1 MSKFQIIIIIIFVV
15 VGIVAVLIFAGI
27 LPGFKKQGSG
37 GSGIEVSIWG
47 VFPENKIRSLISGFN
62 DKNKNSFKINY
73 SEKKA
78 SDYEN
83 ELLNALASSQGPDIW
98 VLTQDAVLKNKNK
111 IYPISFESYKERDFR
126 DNFLDSA
133 ELFLDL
139 NNKTVIGL
147 PLAVDPLVLY
157 WNRDLFSSA
166 GIARPPQ
173 YWDEFLIDVQA
184 LTKRDDAGNIIQTGA
199 ALGEFTN
206 VKNAKDIL
214 SMLILQTGNSIINKD
229 TLEVVLGEKG
239 DNALDPTESSIRFFN
254 EFSNPSKTSYSWNR
268 ALPGSETMFVSG
280 SLAMYFGYASELDD
294 IKQKNPHLN
303 FDIAV
308 VPQIRDGKI
317 RATFGKIYGLVI
329 SKNSPKIQTA
339 FPAIAALS
347 ANDFSKSFSGVM
359 GLGSASRNILAVG
372 ANDPILSVIYKSS
385 VMSRAWLEPNP
396 ETVYEIFKNM
406 VESTATSRVTLSE
419 AVNQAKGQLEK
430 LIKNN
435 Q

>member
-1 MSKFQIIIIIIFVV
+1 MSKFQIIIIIIFVA

-37 GSGIEVSIWG
+37 GNEIKVSMWGIFS
-47 VFPENKIRSLISGFN
+47 ENKIRSLVSDFN

-73 SEKKA
+73 SEKKV

-83 ELLNALASSQGPDIW
+83 ELLDALASGQGPDIW
-98 VLTQDAVLKNKNK
+98 VLTQDAILKNKNK
-111 IYPISFESYKERDFR
+111 IYPISFDSYKERDFR

-139 NNKTVIGL
+139 KNKNAIGL
-147 PLAVDPLVLY
+147 PIAVDPIVLY
-157 WNRDLFSSA
+157 WNRDLFSST
-166 GIARPPQ
+166 GIAKPPQ
-173 YWDEFLIDVQA
+173 YWDEFLTDVQV
-184 LTKRDDAGNIIQTGA
+184 LTKRDDAGNIIQAGA

-214 SMLILQTGNSIINKD
+214 SMLILQTGNSIVNKD

-254 EFSNPSKTSYSWNR
+254 EFSNPSKSSYSWNK
-268 ALPGSETMFVSG
+268 ALPDSKTMFING
-280 SLAMYFGYASELDD
+280 SLAMYFGYGSELDD

-308 VPQIRDGKI
+308 VPQIRDGKVM
-317 RATFGKIYGLVI
+317 ATFGKIYSLVI
-329 SKNSPKIQTA
+329 SKNSSQIQTA
-339 FPAIAALS
+339 FPTITALS
-347 ANDFSKSFSGVM
+347 AKDFSKSFSEET
-359 GLGSASRNILAVG
+359 GLGSASRNVLAAV
-372 ANDPILSVIYKSS
+372 ANDPILSIIYKSS

-396 ETVYEIFKNM
+396 ETAYEIFKNM
-406 VESTATSRVTLSE
+406 VESTATGRVKISE
-419 AVNQAKGQLEK
+419 AVSQAKNQLEQ
-430 LIKNN
+430 LIKSN